1 MKSTKRPPKPQ
12 LIKHV
17 PAVNQ
22 PEVQKLGNSDAQV
35 ESYQDVV
42 KTTALHEAPKATDQ
56 SSESASKSPEKQELF
71 HPTPDDG
78 KLLEEL
84 TSEQQPGHAP
94 VEEKHLELPKVEP
107 QVTGKRNKKK
117 IDSPPA
123 TKAHIPFQDR
133 SEEPELPPEP
143 CQHMQFLDCNSEV
156 GRVIFECYHCKQ
168 GIISEYTGDPVM
180 GEYKGR
186 PSVIFTKVKCPNCEQ
201 TAIRLEAREVLSTT
215 AIPSPWQQ

>member
-117 IDSPPA
+117 ID
-123 TKAHIPFQDR
+123 
-133 SEEPELPPEP
+133 
-143 CQHMQFLDCNSEV
+143 
-156 GRVIFECYHCKQ
+156 
-168 GIISEYTGDPVM
+168 
-180 GEYKGR
+180 
-186 PSVIFTKVKCPNCEQ
+186 
-201 TAIRLEAREVLSTT
+201 
-215 AIPSPWQQ
+215 